1 MQIADLFFVLSA
13 AAPAP
18 GRTRP
23 RAKSERNRAGF
34 LIIFFRPERGA
45 GCLFFAPCPDRV
57 SNGAKNEN
65 PIVKH
70 DC

>member
-23 RAKSERNRAGF
+23 RAKSDRNRAGF
-34 LIIFFRPERGA
+34 LIIFS
-45 GCLFFAPCPDRV
+45 AP
-57 SNGAKNEN
+57 NGARVVCFLSRA
-65 PIVKH
+65 PIGFRAGQKK
-70 DC
+70 